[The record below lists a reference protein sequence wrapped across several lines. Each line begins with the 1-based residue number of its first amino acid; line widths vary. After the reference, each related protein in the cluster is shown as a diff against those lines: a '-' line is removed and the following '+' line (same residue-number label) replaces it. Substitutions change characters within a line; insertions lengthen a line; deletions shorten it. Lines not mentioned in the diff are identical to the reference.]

1 MDLERKIKNHLKNT
15 SSLEG
20 LDVNDLWNNIEKGL
34 EENKVKQSSLLSNK
48 NLLLGALIL
57 LFILSGI
64 LWILFYNNS
73 NTFDNSRSTL
83 HLETNVPSNH
93 SYINPIATL
102 AKQASNLPI
111 AHNTSNNQLNNNLF
125 IPKNTAFPKNQSTQI
140 VPYTSHSTNVNQLNN
155 QHISTFQNRTTSK
168 GKTSQKAP
176 SASYNTKLNN
186 YHTTTPKNTTS
197 SEDQSTQINSPT
209 SDNTNESQ
217 LNNHSS
223 STINKNAAA
232 ETLNWNKGS
241 KKIKTLDIQ
250 NLSIQLP
257 LEQKHTTPELTDAFF
272 LNKRTNRTKFNIGSF
287 LGLHT
292 IKNIFFAPSN
302 SNNIGHLLNEG
313 YQYEL
318 GTSIGVEVEFYFY
331 KNLFVLTGFEYNQS
345 MSEFNSTQSWG
356 ITRANPISPT
366 GYSNATATRVVK
378 HHNKMTYYAIP
389 LFLGIQKS
397 IGRLNYGISLGI
409 HFNFT
414 QSQKGKTLDQY
425 NNIVMLETEAT
436 PFPVSKFFISYSCR
450 PFISYKINKNITIQ
464 LRVDGRYQN
473 YGFSDLYQ
481 LNHAAVYM
489 GLGLGAQFKF

>member
-1 MDLERKIKNHLKNT
+1 MDLERKIKNHLKNA

-93 SYINPIATL
+93 SYINSIATL

-140 VPYTSHSTNVNQLNN
+140 VPSTSHSTNVNQLNN
-155 QHISTFQNRTTSK
+155 QHISTLQNRTTSK

-209 SDNTNESQ
+209 SDNTNES
-217 LNNHSS
+217 L
-223 STINKNAAA
+223 
-232 ETLNWNKGS
+232 
-241 KKIKTLDIQ
+241 
-250 NLSIQLP
+250 
-257 LEQKHTTPELTDAFF
+257 
-272 LNKRTNRTKFNIGSF
+272 
-287 LGLHT
+287 
-292 IKNIFFAPSN
+292 
-302 SNNIGHLLNEG
+302 
-313 YQYEL
+313 
-318 GTSIGVEVEFYFY
+318 
-331 KNLFVLTGFEYNQS
+331 
-345 MSEFNSTQSWG
+345 
-356 ITRANPISPT
+356 
-366 GYSNATATRVVK
+366 
-378 HHNKMTYYAIP
+378 
-389 LFLGIQKS
+389 
-397 IGRLNYGISLGI
+397 
-409 HFNFT
+409 
-414 QSQKGKTLDQY
+414 
-425 NNIVMLETEAT
+425 
-436 PFPVSKFFISYSCR
+436 
-450 PFISYKINKNITIQ
+450 
-464 LRVDGRYQN
+464 
-473 YGFSDLYQ
+473 
-481 LNHAAVYM
+481 
-489 GLGLGAQFKF
+489 